1 MTARRS
7 TGRPGCGL
15 AVATASCLLGLGALV
30 LLVVAEAPFGPD
42 VTWYDDRDF
51 FAFYV
56 LVGLTSGPASA
67 LVVART
73 RHPVGPVC
81 ALLSLCSAAAAAC
94 LAWSFLAAERDWPG
108 VGVTAHAFG
117 WLAVPG
123 AFLATSVLPW
133 LLRPQRPGPLPRAA
147 AATAAV
153 ASVALTIAGAT
164 VQQPGVPANP
174 LSLAGTPAGDLLER
188 LTGPALVVVAAM
200 AVLAVGDV
208 VRRWRRAGPDDARAY
223 GALTLAVGLLVGAMV
238 VLHVSPL
245 GTADAIALPVVAVAQ
260 VLLTL
265 AVLALTLRAW
275 DGDDRPGAAVPR
287 VAVWTLLSAVVVAL
301 YVGLITALGALL
313 PLADVAA
320 SATVIAVLAL
330 LVDPLRRGLQRRV
343 DLLVHGAAS
352 DPVVLLARLGSDLRG
367 CGDRDALRGLV
378 HRLRDSL
385 RLGWVCVAAPDE
397 PRVWLDAGRQSFPP
411 GEQQTYPLVVEGR
424 HVGDLHLEAAPGERI
439 DPRARRAVRRL
450 ADVVAV
456 TLDLTRTT
464 LRLETASARLAQ
476 VRDEERRLLRREL
489 HDGMGPV
496 LAGVGLGLAAAQ
508 RRLRRDPASAERLL
522 EELRTEVARRSD
534 GVRMLARSL
543 LPAELDDGDLAG
555 ALRVLAARFSASGLD
570 VGVDASGLG
579 QLDARRQVA
588 AYHVAGEALLNAY
601 RHAGGTRVSIRVSSA
616 PDGGVELEVADDGRG
631 IDPAAPPGLGLVSM
645 RERATELAGSLSTGP
660 GPDGRGTRV
669 RLVLP

>member
-7 TGRPGCGL
+7 TGRPRCGL
-15 AVATASCLLGLGALV
+15 AVAAASVVLGLGALV
-30 LLVVAEAPFGPD
+30 LVAVAEAPFGPD

-51 FAFYV
+51 FSFYV
-56 LVGLTSGPASA
+56 LVGLSSGPASA

-73 RHPVGPVC
+73 RHPAGPLC
-81 ALLSLCSAAAAAC
+81 ALISLCFAAAAAC

-108 VGVTAHAFG
+108 VGITAHVFG
-117 WLAVPG
+117 WSAAPG
-123 AFLATSVLPW
+123 SFLAACVLPW
-133 LLRPQRPGPLPRAA
+133 LLRPERPGRLPRAA
-147 AATAAV
+147 ATAGAVAAAV
-153 ASVALTIAGAT
+153 ITVAGAT
-164 VQQPGVPANP
+164 VQQPGVPPNP
-174 LSLAGTPAGDLLER
+174 LSLADTPLGDLLVG
-188 LTGPALVVVAAM
+188 LTVPAMIVVAAV
-200 AVLAVGDV
+200 ALLAVGDV
-208 VRRWRRAGPDDARAY
+208 VRRWRSAGPDDARAY
-223 GALTLAVGLLVGAMV
+223 GVLALAVGLLVGAMV

-245 GTADAIALPVVAVAQ
+245 GTADAVALPVVAIAQ

-275 DGDDRPGAAVPR
+275 DGDERPSAAVPR
-287 VAVWTLLSAVVVAL
+287 VAVWFLLSAVVVAL
-301 YVGLITALGALL
+301 YVGLITAVGALL
-313 PLADVAA
+313 PTADVAA
-320 SATVIAVLAL
+320 SAAAIAVLAV
-330 LVDPLRRGLQRRV
+330 LVDPLRRSLQRRV

-385 RLGWVCVAAPDE
+385 RLGWVCVSAPDE
-397 PRVWLDAGRQSFPP
+397 PQVWLDAGRQSFPP

-439 DPRARRAVRRL
+439 DPRVRRAVRRL

-456 TLDLTRTT
+456 TLDLTRAN

-508 RRLRRDPASAERLL
+508 RRLRRDPASAEQLL

-579 QLDARRQVA
+579 SLDARRQVA

-601 RHAGGTRVSIRVSSA
+601 RHAGGTRVSIRVAST
-616 PDGGVELEVADDGRG
+616 PDGGVELEVVDDGRG

-645 RERATELAGSLSTGP
+645 RERASELAGSLGTGP
-660 GPDGRGTRV
+660 GPGGRGTAV
-669 RLVLP
+669 RMVLP